1 MLYGIE
7 FKDSKK
13 GLEEYPKEV
22 REEIATTDKFDIY
35 FSNPVTAIKVASF
48 YEKSYDD
55 HDYSVFELTAE
66 QEKLADKSR
75 IVDTFEQY
83 QTMHAEHVS
92 NAIAET
98 LERNKINKIMA
109 NVKKHIDAMSTE
121 ELKEYGFK
129 FEEKKEDNFDKTM

>member
-7 FKDSKK
+7 FKNSKK
-13 GLEEYPKEV
+13 VEKEF
-22 REEIATTDKFDIY
+22 ATNDKLDVY
-35 FSNPVTAIKVASF
+35 FSNAVTAIKVAGALEEVS
-48 YEKSYDD
+48 DNRLN
-55 HDYSVFELTAE
+55 YSVFELTVE

-83 QTMHAEHVS
+83 QTMHAEHVC

-98 LERNKINKIMA
+98 LERNKMNKIMA
-109 NVKKHIDAMSTE
+109 NVKKHVDAMSTE

>member
-7 FKDSKK
+7 FKNSKK
-13 GLEEYPKEV
+13 VEKEF
-22 REEIATTDKFDIY
+22 ATNDKLDVY
-35 FSNPVTAIKVASF
+35 FSNAVTAIKVAGTLEEVS
-48 YEKSYDD
+48 DNRLN
-55 HDYSVFELTAE
+55 YSVFELTAE
-66 QEKLADKSR
+66 QEKLADKSK

-109 NVKKHIDAMSTE
+109 NVKKHVDAMSTE

>member
-7 FKDSKK
+7 FKNSKK
-13 GLEEYPKEV
+13 VEKEF
-22 REEIATTDKFDIY
+22 ATNDKLDVY
-35 FSNPVTAIKVASF
+35 FSNAVTAIKVAGALEEVS
-48 YEKSYDD
+48 DNRLN
-55 HDYSVFELTAE
+55 YSVFELTAE

-83 QTMHAEHVS
+83 QTMHAEHVC

-109 NVKKHIDAMSTE
+109 NVKKHVDAMSTE